1 MPERT
6 TKGLY
11 QEHFG
16 SLSKDYKVSL
26 SLSEVFMGCK
36 FPPGLSALN
45 TT

>member
-16 SLSKDYKVSL
+16 